1 MDDHLKEALD
11 IVKAQASVRIMSED
25 EIISMVRR
33 LSSDIKNVAEGEGC
47 VEELASSDV
56 QSDPRKSIK
65 EKSITC
71 MECGKT
77 FKILTRKHLA
87 SHNLDAA
94 EYREKW
100 GLKKDTP
107 LVCKGLQRERRKKM
121 KDMKLWEKRRKVEE
135 WNEFGG
141 EGEESFL
148 KNGDTRTGFLPSPL
162 YRIFEP
168 PIFLIAGLRKRKRRL
183 LSGRLFWDNSYSLFE
198 AA

>member
-1 MDDHLKEALD
+1 MDDYLKEALD
-11 IVKAQASVRIMSED
+11 IVKAQASVRIMAED

-33 LSSDIKNVAEGEGC
+33 LSSDIKNVAEGESC
-47 VEELASSDV
+47 VEELVSADV

-71 MECGKT
+71 LECGKT
-77 FKILTRKHLA
+77 FKILPRKHLA
-87 SHNLDAA
+87 SHGLDAV

-135 WNEFGG
+135 
-141 EGEESFL
+141 
-148 KNGDTRTGFLPSPL
+148 
-162 YRIFEP
+162 
-168 PIFLIAGLRKRKRRL
+168 
-183 LSGRLFWDNSYSLFE
+183 
-198 AA
+198 

>member
-65 EKSITC
+65 EKSVTC
-71 MECGKT
+71 LECGKT
-77 FKILTRKHLA
+77 FKIITRKHLA
-87 SHNLDAA
+87 MHGLDAPSHNLDAA

-135 WNEFGG
+135 
-141 EGEESFL
+141 
-148 KNGDTRTGFLPSPL
+148 
-162 YRIFEP
+162 
-168 PIFLIAGLRKRKRRL
+168 
-183 LSGRLFWDNSYSLFE
+183 
-198 AA
+198 